1 MDLDQAIAIAVQAHA
16 GQKDR
21 AGQPYIL
28 HPLRVMLAAEGTDAK
43 VVAVLHDVVEDSDW
57 SLDGLREAGLSEVQ
71 ASALESVTK
80 RAGEAYFAFVE
91 RAGRHVLGRL
101 VKILDLQDNADESR
115 IAFPSDEDRARFT
128 KYRKALALLQA
139 EPGSGAH
146 KAARLLRAES
156 PVEEPSLPED
166 DA

>member
-1 MDLDQAIAIAVQAHA
+1 MDLDQAIAIAAQAHA
-16 GQKDR
+16 GQRDR

-28 HPLRVMLAAEGTDAK
+28 HPLRVMLTAKGTDAK

-57 SLDGLREAGLSEVQ
+57 SLDRLREAGLTEDQ
-71 ASALESVTK
+71 AAALDSVTK
-80 RAGEAYFAFVE
+80 RRNEDYFDFVA
-91 RAGRHVLGRL
+91 RAGRSVLGRL

-115 IAFPSDEDRARFT
+115 IAFPNDEDRARFI
-128 KYRKALALLQA
+128 KYRKALSLLQA

-146 KAARLLRAES
+146 KAARQLRAES